1 MKENLDNQE
10 ENENEELLYDE
21 SIESENKKI
30 PTEIDLNIYNSKEK
44 KLENYKLL
52 NEEEE
57 MLLVKEEVLNTIK
70 SQKENKEEDI
80 KIKELYN
87 GEDND
92 SLYYLN
98 KKELKKRYFKL
109 ETNLNE
115 DQENQNSIFDNQ
127 NEKEMEKLYKEI
139 QLKHPRKI
147 VDRKITR
154 YSFFSC
160 SGFFCCN
167 NSDYIPL
174 GQTYVTYFNTIKL
187 LIIFFFLISLINI
200 PLMVFYSKFTS
211 IF

>member
-10 ENENEELLYDE
+10 ENEFEELLYDDE
-21 SIESENKKI
+21 LFTNGNKKI
-30 PTEIDLNIYNSKEK
+30 PKEIDLNIYNYKEK

-57 MLLVKEEVLNTIK
+57 MLLLKEEELNKIK

-139 QLKHPRKI
+139 QMKHPRKI
-147 VDRKITR
+147 VDGKITR

-187 LIIFFFLISLINI
+187 LIIFFS
-200 PLMVFYSKFTS
+200 
-211 IF
+211 